1 MRRVPRGTV
10 RVMRDA
16 AKVIDWN
23 GTDVPTD
30 IGDVLA
36 GLPPGRYRLE
46 VRPADD
52 RDELVSP
59 EPEARIV
66 AGRADVVAGRTVPW
80 SEVAAGL
87 GRIVA
92 AHARR

>member
-16 AKVIDWN
+16 AQVIDWN

-30 IGDVLA
+30 
-36 GLPPGRYRLE
+36 
-46 VRPADD
+46 D

-59 EPEARIV
+59 ETEARIV

>member
-16 AKVIDWN
+16 AQVIDWN

-30 IGDVLA
+30 
-36 GLPPGRYRLE
+36 
-46 VRPADD
+46 D

-59 EPEARIV
+59 ETEARIV
-66 AGRADVVAGRTVPW
+66 AGRADVAAGRTVPW
-80 SEVAAGL
+80 SEVDAGL

-92 AHARR
+92 ADARR